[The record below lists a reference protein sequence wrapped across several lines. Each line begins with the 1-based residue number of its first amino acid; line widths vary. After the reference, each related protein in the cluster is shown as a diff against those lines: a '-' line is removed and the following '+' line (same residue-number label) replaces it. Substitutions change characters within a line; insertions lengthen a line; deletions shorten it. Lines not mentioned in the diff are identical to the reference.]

1 MLSMIR
7 RHVHEFSNLEFDWLA
22 CDADGF
28 VALFSSAGFG
38 PVPEELPTMVD
49 AIDAALDRM
58 KALPVIGDASADKA
72 TTGACEAAD
81 WATAAQ
87 RGFFAFDWAH
97 GHDRYEIEA
106 RPKRPL
112 RIDEIQDEAIREMV
126 SRVRIP
132 VRFSHLRWVDW
143 DDAGNLS
150 SGAEP

>member
-1 MLSMIR
+1 MIR
-7 RHVHEFSNLEFDWLA
+7 RHNHAFSGLELDWLA

-38 PVPEELPTMVD
+38 PVPEDVPAMVD
-49 AIDAALDRM
+49 AVDAVLGRM
-58 KALPVIGDASADKA
+58 KALPAMGDAD
-72 TTGACEAAD
+72 GGGDD

-97 GHDRYEIEA
+97 RHDRYEIEA
-106 RPKRPL
+106 SPTQPIRL
-112 RIDEIQDEAIREMV
+112 DEIQDEAIRQMV

-132 VRFSHLRWVDW
+132 VRFGHARWIDW
-143 DDAGNLS
+143 DEAGNLS